1 MTLFKIIIILCA
13 AMLLKLK
20 EVVQWTRMTA
30 FELFLHLLSILIFS
44 VLLATKLE
52 RHLAA
57 SWPTVFSPLFIC
69 DGLNAYLCLI
79 VFVRQ
84 FREYELKQASLRVAG
99 SLLVN
104 GLIFTFKLLLCQK
117 LVTGNLSCS
126 EVFAPLF
133 VLSTFLMIRACRMH

>member
-1 MTLFKIIIILCA
+1 
-13 AMLLKLK
+13 MLLRLK
-20 EVVQWTRMTA
+20 EIIQWTRMTA

-44 VLLATKLE
+44 VLVAAKIE
-52 RHLAA
+52 GHLGA
-57 SWPTVFSPLFIC
+57 SWSTIFSPLFIC

-84 FREYELKQASLRVAG
+84 YREYDLKQASLRVAS
-99 SLLVN
+99 SLAVI

-133 VLSTFLMIRACRMH
+133 VLSKILMIRACRMH